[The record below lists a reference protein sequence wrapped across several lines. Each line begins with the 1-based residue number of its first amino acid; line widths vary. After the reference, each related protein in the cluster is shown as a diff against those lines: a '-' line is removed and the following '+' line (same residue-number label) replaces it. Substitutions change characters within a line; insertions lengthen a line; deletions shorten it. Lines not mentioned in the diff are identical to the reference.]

1 MLRTIRCGRWGVGLL
16 VLALSLTS
24 AAQEKI
30 IIAHRG
36 ACGYLPEHTLAAV
49 TLAFAQ
55 GADYIEQDVVMT
67 RDDAVIVLHDLYL
80 DATTDVAEKFPGRQ
94 QSDGH
99 FYAIDFTLAEI
110 RQLTVHERMDL
121 QTGQAALPQ
130 RFSPRKSRF
139 VVPTLAEEIE
149 LIQELNRQFGK
160 TTGIYVEIKA
170 PGWHRARGK
179 DLTAAT
185 LAILENL
192 GYRHQSDPVYIQ
204 CFEPGALQR
213 LRSEFHCELKR
224 IQLIEEA
231 GAGNP
236 AVDYGQMHTESGLR
250 EIATY
255 ADGIGPSARDIVTGL
270 EANGQP
276 LVTPLVQMAHAAG
289 LKVHPY
295 TFRADQL
302 PPGIGSF
309 EDLLRLFLF
318 RIGVDGV
325 FTDHPD
331 RAVAVLRGE

>member
-1 MLRTIRCGRWGVGLL
+1 MCHTVRPAYRRLRLIFL
-16 VLALSLTS
+16 VLPLMT
-24 AAQEKI
+24 AAQGKI
-30 IIAHRG
+30 VIAHRG
-36 ACGYLPEHTLAAV
+36 ACGYLPEHTLPAV

-80 DATTDVAEKFPGRQ
+80 DATTDVAQKFPGRQ
-94 QSDGH
+94 RTDGR

-110 RQLTVHERMDL
+110 RQLTARERIDP
-121 QTGQAALPQ
+121 QTGKAALPQ

-139 VVPTLAEEIE
+139 TVPTLAEEIG

-160 TTGIYVEIKA
+160 NTGIYVEIKA
-170 PGWHRARGK
+170 PGWHKAQGK

-185 LAILENL
+185 LKILAGY
-192 GYRHQSDPVYIQ
+192 GYRQKDDPVFIQ
-204 CFEPGALQR
+204 CFESATLRR
-213 LRSEFHCELKR
+213 LRFKLKTELPLV
-224 IQLIEEA
+224 QLIEEA
-231 GAGNP
+231 GAGN
-236 AVDYGQMHTESGLR
+236 ASIDYGQMHTERGLR

-270 EANGQP
+270 DANGQP
-276 LVTPLVQMAHAAG
+276 VITPLVQQAHALG

-302 PPGIGSF
+302 PPGIDNF

-318 RIGVDGV
+318 QIGVDGV

-331 RAVAVLRGE
+331 RAVAVLKSN